1 MGVDTKR
8 ANGERSFLLDFF
20 EKFHDAHEQLTQ
32 IATFTREEFFKESY
46 MIEAL
51 AVGLPDN
58 FLSASEQDFS
68 QQLSARSGRSSNA
81 TVTLEQQSV
90 HLELAMYSNLKIYFK
105 EH

>member
-1 MGVDTKR
+1 
-8 ANGERSFLLDFF
+8 
-20 EKFHDAHEQLTQ
+20 
-32 IATFTREEFFKESY
+32 

-51 AVGLPDN
+51 SVGLPQN
-58 FLSASEQDFS
+58 FLSATEQDFS

-90 HLELAMYSNLKIYFK
+90 HLELAMYSNLKIFFK